1 MGRCQNRK
9 GWIMIVD
16 SNTGKVLMGK
26 EQLIKLVKEFFKS
39 LSGDEL
45 VARMNKEKRRIR
57 RIKNKKEK

>member
-1 MGRCQNRK
+1 
-9 GWIMIVD
+9 MIVD

-45 VARMNKEKRRIR
+45 VARMDKEKRRIKNITR
-57 RIKNKKEK
+57 RNG